1 MSIKKPLLYSLL
13 LAVTVLFS
21 TTSCKKCSVAEEDS
35 SSGLIVSNAIIYP
48 TSGNISGNLGGN
60 YHITA
65 GSNYASNFEVSF
77 DGGVTRQAIDYNQY
91 HVLGMPMNINC
102 EASFNRSIT
111 VNDVLATTTYS
122 VVATTCSSCEQ
133 EYKVE
138 NWVLTTPLPAYTI
151 VYDPETVTQN

>member
-13 LAVTVLFS
+13 LAVTVLLS

-48 TSGNISGNLGGN
+48 LSGNSSSNMGGN

-65 GSNYASNFEVSF
+65 SNNYASNFEVSF
-77 DGGVTRQAIDYNQY
+77 DGGLTRQAIDYNQY

-122 VVATTCSSCEQ
+122 VIATTCSSCEQ
-133 EYKVE
+133 QYSVE

>member
-1 MSIKKPLLYSLL
+1 MSVKKPLLYSLL

-35 SSGLIVSNAIIYP
+35 SSGLIVANAIIYP
-48 TSGNISGNLGGN
+48 ISGNSSSNMGGN

-65 GSNYASNFEVSF
+65 GHNYASNFEVSF
-77 DGGVTRQAIDYNQY
+77 DGGLTRQAIDYSQY
-91 HVLGMPMNINC
+91 HVLGMPMDINC

-122 VVATTCSSCEQ
+122 VIATTCSSCEQ
-133 EYKVE
+133 EYSVE